1 MEIGLVRRVDI
12 DQEMQQSYLD
22 YAMSVI
28 VARALPDARD
38 GLKPVQRRILYG
50 MYDMGVRAE
59 SGYKKSA
66 RIVGEVLGKYHPH
79 GDQAV
84 YDAMARLAQDFTMR
98 YTLIDGQG
106 NFGSVDGDPPAAMR
120 YTEAR
125 LSPAAIEILT
135 QLDRNTVNFTRNFDD
150 TLNEPEVL
158 PAAIPN
164 LLVNG
169 TSGIAVGMATS
180 IPPHN
185 LDEVIGALGY
195 MLAKWEKLEDVNV
208 SDLMKFVKGPDFPT
222 GGIILQENQG
232 EELLSA
238 YATGRGKVTLRGR
251 VHLEEMGRGKSR
263 IIISELPY
271 QTNKA
276 SLIERIAELA
286 REGAL
291 EGISDLR
298 DESDRRGMRI
308 VIELSKVAGVENVLR
323 DLYKRTPLQTTF
335 RISLLAL
342 VDGEPRLLSLK
353 QALRVYLEHRI
364 NVVKRRS
371 EYDLEKAR
379 QRAHILEGLRVAL
392 QNLDEVIK
400 LIRGA
405 QDVDD
410 ARVRLMKRFKL
421 SEMQANAILE
431 MQLRRLAALERKK
444 IELEYKEVKALIEEL
459 ESLLRSAKKLRL
471 AVLEEL
477 LKIKEKYGD
486 KRRTQIVSLREG
498 AEKLELLT
506 TSDVVPVQTVWVGV
520 TEDGIIG
527 RTADEKLAR
536 LSGKL
541 APRWIIRTTTHHTL
555 YLAATDGRT
564 AAITVPSLPEVEN
577 FADGASLH
585 KVSPFEEGQEVAQI
599 FSLPAKSEDEEER
612 YIVTVSR
619 KGLIKKSGIS
629 ELPGPSAQLF
639 TLAKV
644 NPGDALG
651 WAFESDGKAD
661 VILATRNGMLIRFS
675 EDDVRPMGLIA
686 AGVNG
691 IKLVSDDELI
701 SAAVYQP
708 AAHLL
713 LVCANGR
720 GWRIASSEMPR
731 QGRYGQGI
739 IACRPEKFG
748 GVAGFLYGKPSA
760 SGYLHLAQSV
770 SKTVRIDQIPAGR
783 RQSAAKEVLAVRQGD
798 RVTSITALD
807 LGAEDVEP
815 KGPPPTRRKRGAAVE
830 EPVETDEFPVPLPGL
845 LDAADED
852 QKKATTRKPR
862 SKAAVVAKPTTGER
876 KSAAEKPAPRAKR
889 INETKTISSPDVKTR
904 RGQAAASK
912 STTASPAP
920 AARSR
925 QTAAKPASTRKKAA
939 AKTSPAAGKTPPET
953 SAIKTST
960 RRAQKTIGKVS
971 QAEPKTTA
979 RKPRT
984 KTSTTTTN
992 SPVAK
997 KPATDKSTAR
1007 KTTRSSK
1014 TSQKTGTSSQGS
1026 AGIKSR
1032 KTK

>member
-1 MEIGLVRRVDI
+1 MEIGLVKRVDI

-50 MYDMGVRAE
+50 MYDMGLRAE

-84 YDAMARLAQDFTMR
+84 YEAMARMAQDFSMR
-98 YTLIDGQG
+98 YVLVDGQG

-125 LSPAAIEILT
+125 LAPAAIELLT
-135 QLDRNTVNFTRNFDD
+135 QLDRNTVIFGRNFDD

-169 TSGIAVGMATS
+169 ASGIAVGMATS

-185 LDEVIGALGY
+185 LEEVIGALGY
-195 MLAKWEKLEDVNV
+195 MLSRWENLEDVNV
-208 SDLMKFVKGPDFPT
+208 SDLMRFVKGPDFPT
-222 GGIILQENQG
+222 GGIILEENQG
-232 EELLSA
+232 EDLLSA

-323 DLYKRTPLQTTF
+323 DLYRRTPLQTTF

-371 EYDLEKAR
+371 EYDLDRAR

-405 QDVDD
+405 QEVDD
-410 ARVRLMKRFKL
+410 ARTKLMKRFKL
-421 SEMQANAILE
+421 TEIQANAILE

-444 IELEYKEVKALIEEL
+444 IELEYREQKALIEEL
-459 ESLLRSAKKLRL
+459 ESLLRSPKKLRL

-477 LKIKEKYGD
+477 LQIKTRFAD
-486 KRRTQIVSLREG
+486 KRRTQIVSLKEG
-498 AEKLELLT
+498 AEKLALLT
-506 TSDVVPVQTVWVGV
+506 TTDVVPVQTVWVGV
-520 TEDGIIG
+520 TEDNIIG

-536 LSGKL
+536 QSGKL

-555 YLAATDGRT
+555 YIAATDGRC
-564 AAITVPSLPEVEN
+564 AAIAVQSLPEVEN
-577 FADGASLH
+577 FTDGAGLH
-585 KVSPFEEGQEVAQI
+585 KVSPFEENQTAAQI
-599 FSLPAKSEDEEER
+599 FSLPAKSDEEEDR

-619 KGLIKKSGIS
+619 KGLIKKSRIS
-629 ELPGPSAQLF
+629 ELPGPSTQLF

-651 WAFESDGKAD
+651 WVVESDGRAD
-661 VILATRNGMLIRFS
+661 FILATRNGMLIRFS

-691 IKLVSDDELI
+691 IKLQNEDTLVGASVFLP
-701 SAAVYQP
+701 S
-708 AAHLL
+708 AHLL
-713 LVCANGR
+713 LVCANGK
-720 GWRIASSEMPR
+720 GWRIPSSELPR
-731 QGRYGQGI
+731 QGRYGQGV

-748 GVAGFLYGKPSA
+748 GVTGFLYGKPST
-760 SGYLHLAQSV
+760 GGLLHLAQSV
-770 SKTVRIDQIPAGR
+770 SKNVRIDQIPAGK
-783 RQSAAKEVLAVRQGD
+783 RQSGAKEMLAVRPGD
-798 RVTSITALD
+798 QVTGITPLEPVGETA
-807 LGAEDVEP
+807 EP
-815 KGPPPTRRKRGAAVE
+815 KGSPPTRKKGGAATSTEEEVE
-830 EPVETDEFPVPLPGL
+830 EVPLPLPGL
-845 LDAADED
+845 FDNPRAARRDSKATKAAADGKTARTSRSAKPAARRTAAATKTVLDEKKPVRA
-852 QKKATTRKPR
+852 KKASAGSAQPSSAGAGRTRKP
-862 SKAAVVAKPTTGER
+862 
-876 KSAAEKPAPRAKR
+876 
-889 INETKTISSPDVKTR
+889 
-904 RGQAAASK
+904 
-912 STTASPAP
+912 
-920 AARSR
+920 
-925 QTAAKPASTRKKAA
+925 AAKPAAKSSKPATAAKAARTLSSVKSTPRRGSKTTGKAAQPELTPAPAKTRTKPAA
-939 AKTSPAAGKTPPET
+939 AK
-953 SAIKTST
+953 ST
-960 RRAQKTIGKVS
+960 
-971 QAEPKTTA
+971 
-979 RKPRT
+979 
-984 KTSTTTTN
+984 
-992 SPVAK
+992 AK
-997 KPATDKSTAR
+997 KPAVKKPAAAKSNSTGAAWTSKTGQKKGKTGARGAGTESKST
-1007 KTTRSSK
+1007 K
-1014 TSQKTGTSSQGS
+1014 
-1026 AGIKSR
+1026 
-1032 KTK
+1032 

>member
-1 MEIGLVRRVDI
+1 MEIGLVKRVDI

-50 MYDMGVRAE
+50 MYDMGLRAE

-84 YDAMARLAQDFTMR
+84 YEAMARMAQDFSMR
-98 YTLIDGQG
+98 YSLVDGQG

-125 LSPAAIEILT
+125 LAPAAIEILA

-185 LDEVIGALGY
+185 LVEVIGALIF
-195 MLAKWEKLEDVNV
+195 MLEKWEKLEDLNV
-208 SDLMKFVKGPDFPT
+208 SDLMKFIKGPDFPT

-238 YATGRGKVTLRGR
+238 YATGRGKVTLRGK
-251 VHLEEMGRGKSR
+251 VHLEEMTRGKNR

-286 REGAL
+286 REGGL

-308 VIELSKVAGVENVLR
+308 VIELNKVAAMENVLR

-364 NVVKRRS
+364 TVIKRRS
-371 EYDLEKAR
+371 EYDLERAR
-379 QRAHILEGLRVAL
+379 QRAHILEGLRIAL

-400 LIRGA
+400 LIRNA
-405 QDVDD
+405 SDVDD
-410 ARVRLMKRFKL
+410 ARTRLMKRFKL
-421 SEMQANAILE
+421 SELQSNSILE

-444 IELEYKEVKALIEEL
+444 IELEYKEVIEQIKEL
-459 ESLLRSAKKLRL
+459 ETLLRSPKKLRS
-471 AVLEEL
+471 AVGDEL
-477 LKIKEKYGD
+477 LQMKEKYTD

-498 AEKLELLT
+498 AAKLELLT
-506 TSDVVPVQTVWVGV
+506 TSDVVPVQAVWVGV
-520 TEDGIIG
+520 TEDGLIG

-536 LSGKL
+536 QSGKL
-541 APRWIIRTTTHHTL
+541 APRWLIRTTTHQTL
-555 YLAATDGRT
+555 YLAGTDGRT
-564 AAITVPSLPEVEN
+564 AAVAVQSLPEVEN
-577 FADGASLH
+577 FSEGVALH
-585 KVSPFEEGQEVAQI
+585 KASPMEESQQVAQV
-599 FSLPAKSEDEEER
+599 FALPAKPEVEVEQ

-619 KGLIKKSGIS
+619 KGLIKKSLIN

-639 TLAKV
+639 VLARV

-651 WAFESDGKAD
+651 WVLFSEGKSDFL
-661 VILATRNGMLIRFS
+661 LATRNGMAIRFS

-691 IKLVSDDELI
+691 IKLLAEDELVG
-701 SAAVYQP
+701 AVVFESK
-708 AAHLL
+708 ADML
-713 LVCANGR
+713 LVCANGK
-720 GWRIASSEMPR
+720 GWRIPGSELSL
-731 QGRYGQGI
+731 QGRYGQGLM
-739 IACRPEKFG
+739 ACRPDKFG
-748 GVAGFLYGKPSA
+748 GITGFLFGKGST
-760 SGYLHLAQSV
+760 SGLLHLAQSV
-770 SKTVRIDQIPAGR
+770 SKIIRIDQIPSGKR
-783 RQSAAKEVLAVRQGD
+783 HSAAKDFVAVRQGD
-798 RVTSITALD
+798 HVTGITLFEPGGEPIGKKGGETPGRLPSAAAEPASAAEAEILPLPGLFD
-807 LGAEDVEP
+807 EPVKGARKSSTTKPTAKIPVQKNKATATKKTAASAKPPARAKKATPAKRAAASRKLTAGAKSSPADSAGKTRTRRATKATP
-815 KGPPPTRRKRGAAVE
+815 KVDQPELTATARKRGAATTK
-830 EPVETDEFPVPLPGL
+830 PAKPTP
-845 LDAADED
+845 AA
-852 QKKATTRKPR
+852 KTPASTSR
-862 SKAAVVAKPTTGER
+862 SKATPAVK
-876 KSAAEKPAPRAKR
+876 KPAPAKPAP
-889 INETKTISSPDVKTR
+889 KKP
-904 RGQAAASK
+904 AASK
-912 STTASPAP
+912 HSDGAKSTS
-920 AARSR
+920 
-925 QTAAKPASTRKKAA
+925 
-939 AKTSPAAGKTPPET
+939 KTSPKTP
-953 SAIKTST
+953 
-960 RRAQKTIGKVS
+960 R
-971 QAEPKTTA
+971 
-979 RKPRT
+979 RT
-984 KTSTTTTN
+984 K
-992 SPVAK
+992 AK
-997 KPATDKSTAR
+997 PPK
-1007 KTTRSSK
+1007 
-1014 TSQKTGTSSQGS
+1014 
-1026 AGIKSR
+1026 
-1032 KTK
+1032 